1 MKMINHI
8 LGVPLAMVAALVL
21 LTAGP
26 ARAVVEIDINRAN
39 VEPLPIAI
47 TDFISNDEL
56 GAQIAAVVSADLK
69 RSGLFAPIDK
79 AAFIER
85 IANPDAAPRFEDWRV
100 INAQALVTGR
110 LAREADGRL
119 RAEFRLWGH
128 VCKPAAFGRAVLH
141 PAGELAARGP
151 HHRRFDL

>member
-56 GAQIAAVVSADLK
+56 GAQIAAVVP
-69 RSGLFAPIDK
+69 PI
-79 AAFIER
+79 
-85 IANPDAAPRFEDWRV
+85 
-100 INAQALVTGR
+100 
-110 LAREADGRL
+110 
-119 RAEFRLWGH
+119 
-128 VCKPAAFGRAVLH
+128 
-141 PAGELAARGP
+141 
-151 HHRRFDL
+151 

>member
-56 GAQIAAVVSADLK
+56 GRRRSPRLCRRSEAVRAVCADRQGRLH
-69 RSGLFAPIDK
+69 REDLQS
-79 AAFIER
+79 R
-85 IANPDAAPRFEDWRV
+85 CSPRFEDWRV

-110 LAREADGRL
+110 LARKPTDGCAPSSGCGTRL
-119 RAEFRLWGH
+119 QTSS
-128 VCKPAAFGRAVLH
+128 CGRAVLH
-141 PAGELAARGP
+141 QAGELAARGP
-151 HHRRFDL
+151 YHRRCDL

>member
-47 TDFISNDEL
+47 TDFISNDAT
-56 GAQIAAVVSADLK
+56 GCADFAAVDP
-69 RSGLFAPIDK
+69 PI
-79 AAFIER
+79 
-85 IANPDAAPRFEDWRV
+85 
-100 INAQALVTGR
+100 
-110 LAREADGRL
+110 
-119 RAEFRLWGH
+119 
-128 VCKPAAFGRAVLH
+128 
-141 PAGELAARGP
+141 
-151 HHRRFDL
+151 